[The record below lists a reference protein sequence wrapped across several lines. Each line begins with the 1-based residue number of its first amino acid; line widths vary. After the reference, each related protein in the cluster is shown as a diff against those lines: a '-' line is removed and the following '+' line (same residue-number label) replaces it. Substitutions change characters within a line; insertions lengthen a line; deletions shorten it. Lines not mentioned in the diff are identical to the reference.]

1 MMRFAVLL
9 LIVLMLLPAIP
20 AAGQKPAPAQPGL
33 VQRLADLPAPPPFDP
48 EEKTTAEKERP
59 EEFTDEDNV
68 PPDDAPI
75 EDLLAYWSNY
85 SGSSFPTQY
94 KPAPSSKTLDRLIEH
109 FEDNPDKLPSY
120 IGIFPAKPEWADKIK
135 AIYDAK
141 VNSSENPGY
150 GYTQIREWLKFNS
163 RYFVDELIT
172 SAHEIKDENN
182 YVQNPNQY
190 VLRALAK
197 VDWSA
202 AQPIIQR
209 LENDTSN
216 PYSRILA
223 KWVTYQHA
231 QETGDSSTE
240 SSYRSELQKIVE
252 DKSQTYA
259 ARDLAMDALA
269 VEKGWDGREDWYLT
283 LLEDE
288 SLLKI
293 QDNGYT
299 GLTTMINLA
308 PRKNWTEKMIELTK
322 STSINVRSAAARN
335 LMTRFKKGDKA
346 VLEALIPWLN
356 DANWAKSSRN
366 NERASL
372 IASYAETLVP
382 EAVPSLVAIVMN
394 DEDNRITA
402 ATALIPYK
410 DRRAVN
416 ALRMVLATREGPE
429 ERNMFI
435 APLLASG
442 GFSGDEQMS
451 ALEAY
456 ATLISTEA
464 GEEYLNNYRKQFG
477 DGDHHYEEE
486 EEGSETPAKPVKPIP
501 LNLSVGNFLAEMEEP
516 PEELV
521 VRAIARVK
529 ILRRSNPVV
538 AAIITDIMSKW
549 KGKAMYIESLRR
561 IGSGETDTDNILFAL
576 VNREAIRDTVPSEVN
591 ELKGIAG
598 TPRGISSCIA
608 EDNGDYSAILS
619 YTDVQAQM
627 AMLACARLIRAPL
640 PAALVGPLLNSPN
653 PELTAIAERFLESE
667 DSLEARKM
675 ILARHKGAAMILG
688 GRTAFFQEGKTG
700 YSATLI
706 RDLFRSVTGGEFH
719 TGNAEH
725 FRKLEDGLRK
735 EISTSESLMAVYGL
749 FTNTNQGHHLI
760 RLFNNR
766 ISYTYYEN
774 DARLLQ
780 RDLSAE
786 EYKGFYDY
794 LLSNNVD
801 GMKPQI
807 GECEEKCD
815 TGEFVMFGRDG
826 GRRVF
831 FNSGAE
837 SLTIERIRDMM
848 ETFRNGDVQLA
859 YNLGDKTSALE
870 VLFAGNGNRVGA
882 VWKNGADL
890 RFALEPTDEGDGSWR
905 SLQDGKLTE
914 PKQQPAEVPYLY
926 DQTQVALTSELQM
939 IPRAWQVRSGATE
952 IRAGSYD
959 EQGLFR
965 VTLSGAKT
973 QIKENYYSTVRTS
986 ADGKWAIAEKAPPD
1000 AETMQLVRIN
1010 LQTGREFVI
1019 NLPVADA
1026 VKPVAFIN
1034 GLGKFLIYRGRDR
1047 DFTGEDEDYKNYS
1060 TFSLTP
1066 KVPEYYLLDPVT
1078 GAMQRLR
1085 GEVRPIEHQTFRP
1098 LQPASGGLKW
1108 AAIYNEKTKASYVGK
1123 YSDTTLAFKPVMSI
1137 PNARID
1143 SMDIWVDEPG
1153 GRVYFVYEGHL
1164 LALPLK

>member
-9 LIVLMLLPAIP
+9 LIVLMLMPAFP
-20 AAGQKPAPAQPGL
+20 AAAQSPAPQPNGL
-33 VQRLADLPAPPPFDP
+33 LQRLADLPAPPPFDP
-48 EEKTTAEKERP
+48 EEKEAQDKERP
-59 EEFTDEDNV
+59 ENFADEDNA

-85 SGSSFPTQY
+85 SGSSFPTSY
-94 KPAPSSKTLDRLIEH
+94 KPAPSAKTLERLVEH
-109 FEDNPDKLPSY
+109 FEENPDKLPNH
-120 IGIFPAKPEWADKIK
+120 IGIFPTKPEWADKIK

-141 VNSSENPGY
+141 VNGAETTNY
-150 GYTQIREWLKFNS
+150 GFTQVREWLKFNS
-163 RYFVDELIT
+163 RYYVDELIS
-172 SAHEIKDENN
+172 SANEIKDENN

-197 VDWSA
+197 VDWNA

-209 LENDTSN
+209 LENDPSN
-216 PYSRILA
+216 PHARILA
-223 KWVTYQHA
+223 KWVIYQHA

-240 SSYRSELQKIVE
+240 STYRSELQKIVE
-252 DKSQTYA
+252 DKNQGFA

-269 VEKGWDGREDWYLT
+269 IEKGWDGREDWYLN
-283 LLEDE
+283 LFEDE

-346 VLEALIPWLN
+346 VLEAMIPWLN
-356 DANWAKSSRN
+356 DPNWAKSSRN
-366 NERASL
+366 NERSTL
-372 IASYAETLVP
+372 INSYAETLVP

-410 DRRAVN
+410 DRRAIN

-429 ERNMFI
+429 ERNTFI
-435 APLLASG
+435 EPLLASG

-477 DGDHHYEEE
+477 DGDHHGEEDD
-486 EEGSETPAKPVKPIP
+486 GETPARPVKPIP
-501 LNLSVGNFLAEMEEP
+501 MNLSVGNFLADMEEP

-529 ILRRSNPVV
+529 ILRRTNPVV
-538 AAIITDIMSKW
+538 GAIIADIMSKW
-549 KGKAMYIESLRR
+549 KGRAMYIESLRR
-561 IGSGETDTDNILFAL
+561 IGSGESDADNILFAL
-576 VNREAIRDTVPSEVN
+576 ANRAAIRDTVPSEIN

-598 TPRGISSCIA
+598 VPRGIASCIA
-608 EDNGDYSAILS
+608 EDNGDYSGILN
-619 YTDVQAQM
+619 YTDVTAQM

-653 PELTAIAERFLESE
+653 PQLTAIAERFLESE
-667 DSLEARKM
+667 DSLEARRM
-675 ILARHKGAAMILG
+675 ILARHKGTAMILG
-688 GRTAFFQEGKTG
+688 GRTAFFQDAKGS
-700 YSATLI
+700 YSTTLI
-706 RDLFRSVTGGEFH
+706 RELFKSVTGGEFR
-719 TGNAEH
+719 TGGAEH

-735 EISTSESLMAVYGL
+735 EMGATESLMAVYGM
-749 FTNTNQGHHLI
+749 FTNTAQGHHVI

-780 RDLSAE
+780 RDLSAD

-794 LLSNNVD
+794 LLSSNID
-801 GMKPQI
+801 GMKPQF
-807 GECEEKCD
+807 GHCEDGCSD
-815 TGEFVMFGRDG
+815 PGEFVMFGRDG

-831 FNSGAE
+831 FEANAE
-837 SLTIERIRDMM
+837 NENIERIRQMM

-870 VLFAGNGNRVGA
+870 VLYANSENPVKA

-890 RFALEPTDEGDGSWR
+890 RFALEPTDSGDGSWR

-914 PKQQPAEVPYLY
+914 PKPQPAEVPYLH
-926 DQTQVALTSELQM
+926 DQTQVPPTDGLQM
-939 IPRAWQVRSGATE
+939 EPRGWQVRSGATE
-952 IRAGSYD
+952 IRAGNYD
-959 EQGLFR
+959 DHGLFR
-965 VTLSGAKT
+965 VSLTGVKT
-973 QIKENYYSTVRTS
+973 KIKEDFYRNVRVS
-986 ADGKWAIAEKAPPD
+986 ADGKWALAEKAPPD
-1000 AETMQLVRIN
+1000 AEMMQLVRIN
-1010 LQTGREFVI
+1010 LQTGREFIV
-1019 NLPVADA
+1019 NLPVADS
-1026 VKPVAFIN
+1026 VTPVAFIN

-1047 DFTGEDEDYKNYS
+1047 DFNGETEEYGEYS
-1060 TFSLTP
+1060 THSLTP
-1066 KVPEYYLLDPVT
+1066 KIPEHYLLDPVT
-1078 GAMQRLR
+1078 GSIQRAR

-1098 LQPASGGLKW
+1098 LQSAGTGLFW
-1108 AAIYNEKTKASYVGK
+1108 AAIYDEKTKASYVGK
-1123 YSDTTLAFKPVMSI
+1123 YNGATLSFKPVMSI
-1137 PNARID
+1137 PNAQID

-1153 GRVYFVYEGHL
+1153 GRVYFVYSGHL
-1164 LALPLK
+1164 LSLPLK